1 MQPTTHTAPLQPG
14 EGQKPP
20 GRQGGGGF
28 AIALRECLRMRKN
41 PMYLCCMVLFPVFV
55 CLFFTSLMQ
64 EGQPQDMPV
73 GVVDLDNSATTRKLT
88 RMLDSFQSS
97 KVVARYPSFDDA
109 RLAMQHNEIYGFLY
123 FPKGTTADLL
133 ASRQPTVS
141 YYYSYASLTAGSLV
155 FKDLKTV
162 ATLGTAGVGKSVMSA
177 KGYTDSQIATFLQP
191 IAIDLHTVGNP
202 WVNYN
207 VYLSTMLVPTCLL
220 LLIFLVT
227 AYSLGSELKQNTAQ
241 ELYARAGG
249 NPFAAIFWKM
259 LPQTAVWLA
268 IMAAYMYY
276 TFGVLDFPHPG
287 GWHAIVALGTLAV
300 FAAQGF
306 GVFMFGLFPS
316 MRMAMSMCSLW
327 GVLSF
332 SMVGTA
338 FPTLA
343 MDPSLQAMAQLF
355 PMRHFF
361 IIYEIVVFG
370 GNPWNDVAVNVAA
383 LALFTGA
390 PVFVMPRI
398 GKALREYV
406 YME

>member
-1 MQPTTHTAPLQPG
+1 MKRILN
-14 EGQKPP
+14 
-20 GRQGGGGF
+20 
-28 AIALRECLRMRKN
+28 IALRECRRMLHN
-41 PMYLCCMVLFPVFV
+41 PMYLLCMVVFPAVV
-55 CLFFTSLMQ
+55 CLFFTSLMA

-73 GVVDLDNSATTRKLT
+73 GVVDLDNSATTRKLA

-97 KVVARYPSFDDA
+97 KVVARYASVDEA
-109 RLAMQHNEIYGFLY
+109 RLAMQHGDIYGFLY
-123 FPKGTTADLL
+123 FPKGTTSQLM

-177 KGYTDSQIATFLQP
+177 KGYTDRQIAAFLQP
-191 IAIDLHTVGNP
+191 IAIDLHPVGNP

-207 VYLSTMLVPTCLL
+207 IYLSTMLVPTCLL
-220 LLIFLVT
+220 LFIFLVT
-227 AYSLGSELKQNTAQ
+227 AYTMGQELKLGTARQ
-241 ELYARAGG
+241 LMDQAGG
-249 NPFAAIFWKM
+249 NPFLAVMGKM
-259 LPQTAVWLA
+259 LPHTIVWLA
-268 IMAAYMYY
+268 VMAAYMYY
-276 TFGVLDFPHPG
+276 TFGLLHFPHPG
-287 GWHAIVALGTLAV
+287 GWPSIMALALLSV
-300 FAAQGF
+300 LAAQGF

-316 MRMAMSMCSLW
+316 LRMSMSMCSLW

-343 MDPSLQAMAQLF
+343 MDAPLQAMAQLF

-361 IIYEIVVFG
+361 VIYEIVVFG
-370 GNPWNDVAVNVAA
+370 GNQWADVAVNTAA
-383 LALFTGA
+383 LALFACT

-398 GKALREYV
+398 GKALGEYV
-406 YME
+406 YMD

>member
-1 MQPTTHTAPLQPG
+1 MKNILN
-14 EGQKPP
+14 
-20 GRQGGGGF
+20 
-28 AIALRECLRMRKN
+28 IATRELKRLWSN
-41 PMYLCCMVLFPVFV
+41 PMYLVCMVLFPVFV
-55 CLFFTSLMQ
+55 CVFFTSLMG
-64 EGQPQDMPV
+64 EGQPQNMPV
-73 GVVDLDNSATTRKLT
+73 GVVDLDNSSTTRKLT

-97 KVVARYPSFDDA
+97 KVVAHYANFEEA

-177 KGYTDSQIATFLQP
+177 KGYTNQQITTFLQP
-191 IAIDLHTVGNP
+191 IAIDLHLIGNP

-227 AYSLGSELKQNTAQ
+227 AYSLGSELKDNTAH
-241 ELYARAGG
+241 ELYKTARC
-249 NPFAAIFWKM
+249 NSFIAITGKM
-259 LPQTAVWLA
+259 LPQTLIWLT
-268 IMAAYMYY
+268 IMLAYLYY
-276 TFGVLDFPHPG
+276 TFAILDFPHPG
-287 GWHAIVALGTLAV
+287 GWGAIIALGIIAV
-300 FAAQGF
+300 LAAQGF

-343 MDPSLQAMAQLF
+343 MDPALQSLAQLF

-370 GNPWNDVAVNVAA
+370 GNAWANVAMNVAA
-383 LALFTGA
+383 LALFA
-390 PVFVMPRI
+390 LSPMFVMPRI

>member
-1 MQPTTHTAPLQPG
+1 MSVF
-14 EGQKPP
+14 K
-20 GRQGGGGF
+20 RIIDIF
-28 AIALRECLRMRKN
+28 LRECHRLKANRV
-41 PMYLCCMVLFPVFV
+41 YLFSMIVFPVFV
-55 CLFFTSLMQ
+55 TLFFTSLMQ

-73 GVVDLDNSATTRKLT
+73 GVVDLDNSTTTRKLT

-97 KVVARYPSFDDA
+97 KVVGHYPNFESA
-109 RLAMQHNEIYGFLY
+109 RLAMQHGEIYGFLY

-177 KGYTDSQIATFLQP
+177 KGYTDRQIATFLQP

-207 VYLSTMLVPTCLL
+207 IYLSTMLVPTCLL
-220 LLIFLVT
+220 LFIFLVT
-227 AYSLGSELKQNTAQ
+227 AYSMGSELKMSTARD
-241 ELYARAGG
+241 LYARAGG
-249 NPFAAIFWKM
+249 NPFVAVTGKM
-259 LPQTAVWLA
+259 LPQTVVWLA
-268 IMAAYMYY
+268 IMLGYMYY
-276 TFGVLDFPHPG
+276 TFAVLDFPHPG
-287 GWHAIVALGTLAV
+287 GWDSIVGLAV
-300 FAAQGF
+300 LSVLAAQGF

-343 MDPSLQAMAQLF
+343 MDPALQSMAQLF

-361 IIYEIVVFG
+361 IIYEIVVLG
-370 GNPWNDVAVNVAA
+370 ANPLSDVAVNVAA
-383 LALFTGA
+383 LTLFASA
-390 PVFVMPRI
+390 PVFVMMRI
-398 GKALREYV
+398 GKALKEYV

>member
-1 MQPTTHTAPLQPG
+1 MSVIKRIKG
-14 EGQKPP
+14 I
-20 GRQGGGGF
+20 F
-28 AIALRECLRMRKN
+28 LRECRRLKANRV
-41 PMYLCCMVLFPVFV
+41 YLFSMIVFPVFV
-55 CLFFTSLMQ
+55 TLFFTSLMG

-97 KVVARYPSFDDA
+97 KVVAHYPNFESA
-109 RLAMQHNEIYGFLY
+109 RLAMQHNDIYGFLY

-141 YYYSYASLTAGSLV
+141 YYYSYASLTAGSLI

-177 KGYTDSQIATFLQP
+177 KGYTDKQITTFLQP
-191 IAIDLHTVGNP
+191 IAIDLHPVGNP
-202 WVNYN
+202 WLNYN

-220 LLIFLVT
+220 LFIFLVT
-227 AYSLGSELKQNTAQ
+227 AYSMGSELKMDTAK
-241 ELYARAGG
+241 ELYACAGG
-249 NPFAAIFWKM
+249 NPFIAVTGKM
-259 LPQTAVWLA
+259 LPQTIIWLV
-268 IMAAYMYY
+268 IMLGYMYY
-276 TFGVLDFPHPG
+276 TFAVLDFPHPG
-287 GWHAIVALGTLAV
+287 GWGSIIGLAV
-300 FAAQGF
+300 LSVLAAQGF

-343 MDPSLQAMAQLF
+343 MDPALQSMAQLF

-370 GNPWNDVAVNVAA
+370 GNPWTDVAVNVAA
-383 LALFTGA
+383 LTLFACA
-390 PVFVMPRI
+390 PVFVMLRI
-398 GKALREYV
+398 GKALKEYI

>member
-1 MQPTTHTAPLQPG
+1 MSVF
-14 EGQKPP
+14 K
-20 GRQGGGGF
+20 RIIDIF
-28 AIALRECLRMRKN
+28 LRECHRLKANRV
-41 PMYLCCMVLFPVFV
+41 YLFSMIVFPVFV
-55 CLFFTSLMQ
+55 TLFFTSLMQ

-73 GVVDLDNSATTRKLT
+73 GVVDLDNSTTTRKLT

-97 KVVARYPSFDDA
+97 KVVGHYPNFESA
-109 RLAMQHNEIYGFLY
+109 RLAMQHGEIYGFLY

-177 KGYTDSQIATFLQP
+177 KGYTDRQIATFLQP

-207 VYLSTMLVPTCLL
+207 IYLSTMLVPTCLL
-220 LLIFLVT
+220 LFIFLVT
-227 AYSLGSELKQNTAQ
+227 AYSMGSELKMSTAR

-249 NPFAAIFWKM
+249 NPFVAVTGKM
-259 LPQTAVWLA
+259 LPQTVVWLA
-268 IMAAYMYY
+268 IMLGYMYY
-276 TFGVLDFPHPG
+276 TFAVLDFPHPG
-287 GWHAIVALGTLAV
+287 GWCSIVGLAV
-300 FAAQGF
+300 LSVLAAQGF

-316 MRMAMSMCSLW
+316 MRMSMSMCSLW

-343 MDPSLQAMAQLF
+343 MDPALQSMAQLF

-370 GNPWNDVAVNVAA
+370 ANPLSDVAVNVAA
-383 LALFTGA
+383 LTLFACA
-390 PVFVMPRI
+390 PVFVMMRI
-398 GKALREYV
+398 GKALKEYV

>member
-1 MQPTTHTAPLQPG
+1 MSVF
-14 EGQKPP
+14 K
-20 GRQGGGGF
+20 RIIDIF
-28 AIALRECLRMRKN
+28 LRECHRLKANRV
-41 PMYLCCMVLFPVFV
+41 YLFSMIVFPVFV
-55 CLFFTSLMQ
+55 TLFFTSLMQ

-73 GVVDLDNSATTRKLT
+73 GVVDLDNSTTTRKLT

-97 KVVARYPSFDDA
+97 KVVGHYPNFESA
-109 RLAMQHNEIYGFLY
+109 RLAMQHGEIYGFLY

-177 KGYTDSQIATFLQP
+177 KGYTDRQIATFLQP

-207 VYLSTMLVPTCLL
+207 IYLSTMLVPTCLL
-220 LLIFLVT
+220 LFIFLVT
-227 AYSLGSELKQNTAQ
+227 AYSMGSELKMSTAR

-249 NPFAAIFWKM
+249 NPFVAVTGKM
-259 LPQTAVWLA
+259 LPQTVVWLA
-268 IMAAYMYY
+268 IMLGYMYY
-276 TFGVLDFPHPG
+276 TFAVLDFPHPG
-287 GWHAIVALGTLAV
+287 GWCSIVGLAV
-300 FAAQGF
+300 LSVLAAQGF

-316 MRMAMSMCSLW
+316 MRMSMSMCSLW

-343 MDPSLQAMAQLF
+343 MDPALQSMAQLF

-370 GNPWNDVAVNVAA
+370 ANPLSDVAVNVAA
-383 LALFTGA
+383 FTLFACA
-390 PVFVMPRI
+390 PVFVMMRI
-398 GKALREYV
+398 GKALKEYV

>member
-1 MQPTTHTAPLQPG
+1 MNIIKRI
-14 EGQKPP
+14 QKI
-20 GRQGGGGF
+20 
-28 AIALRECLRMRKN
+28 AIRECHRLKANRI
-41 PMYLCCMVLFPVFV
+41 YLFSMVVFPIFV
-55 CLFFTSLMQ
+55 TLFFTSLMA

-73 GVVDLDNSATTRKLT
+73 GVVDLDNSTTTRKLT

-97 KVVARYPSFDDA
+97 KVVAHYPNFESA

-123 FPKGTTADLL
+123 FPKGTTANLL

-141 YYYSYASLTAGSLV
+141 FYYSYASLTAGSLV
-155 FKDLKTV
+155 FKDLKTA
-162 ATLGTAGVGKSVMSA
+162 ATLASAGVGKSVMSA
-177 KGYTDSQIATFLQP
+177 KGYTDKQIMTFLQP

-207 VYLSTMLVPTCLL
+207 IYLSTMLVPTCLL
-220 LLIFLVT
+220 LFIFLVT
-227 AYSLGSELKQNTAQ
+227 AYSMGSELKQDTAR
-241 ELYARAGG
+241 ELYAKAGG
-249 NPFAAIFWKM
+249 NPFVAITGKM
-259 LPQTAVWLA
+259 LPQTILWLVV
-268 IMAAYMYY
+268 MFAYLYY
-276 TFGVLDFPHPG
+276 TFGILQFPHPG
-287 GWHAIVALGTLAV
+287 GWWSIICLGTLSV
-300 FAAQGF
+300 IAAQGF

-338 FPTLA
+338 YPTLA
-343 MDPSLQAMAQLF
+343 MDPALQTLAALF

-370 GNPWNDVAVNVAA
+370 GNHWADVAINVAA
-383 LALFTGA
+383 LTFFACA
-390 PVFVMPRI
+390 PVFVMLRI
-398 GKALREYV
+398 SKALKEYV

>member
-1 MQPTTHTAPLQPG
+1 MK
-14 EGQKPP
+14 EN
-20 GRQGGGGF
+20 R
-28 AIALRECLRMRKN
+28 I
-41 PMYLCCMVLFPVFV
+41 YLFSMVIFPIFV
-55 CLFFTSLMQ
+55 TFFFTSLMA

-97 KVVARYPSFDDA
+97 KVVAHYPNFESA

-123 FPKGTTADLL
+123 FPKGTTANLL

-141 YYYSYASLTAGSLV
+141 FYYSYASLTAGSLV
-155 FKDLKTV
+155 FKDLKTA
-162 ATLGTAGVGKSVMSA
+162 ATLASAGVGKSVMTA
-177 KGYTDSQIATFLQP
+177 KGYTDKQIATFLQP

-207 VYLSTMLVPTCLL
+207 IYLSTMLVPTCLL
-220 LLIFLVT
+220 LFIFLVT
-227 AYSLGSELKQNTAQ
+227 AYSMGSELKQNTAR
-241 ELYARAGG
+241 ELYAKAGG
-249 NPFAAIFWKM
+249 NPFIAITGKM
-259 LPQTAVWLA
+259 LPHTAIWLV
-268 IMAAYMYY
+268 IMLAYLYY
-276 TFGVLDFPHPG
+276 TFGILQFPHPG
-287 GWHAIVALGTLAV
+287 GWLSIISLGTLSV
-300 FAAQGF
+300 IAAQGF

-338 FPTLA
+338 YPTLA
-343 MDPSLQAMAQLF
+343 MDPALQALAALF
-355 PMRHFF
+355 PRRHFF

-370 GNPWNDVAVNVAA
+370 GNHWGDVAINVAA
-383 LALFTGA
+383 LTFFACA
-390 PVFVMPRI
+390 PVFVMMRI
-398 GKALREYV
+398 SKALKEYV

>member
-1 MQPTTHTAPLQPG
+1 M
-14 EGQKPP
+14 KNIIN
-20 GRQGGGGF
+20 
-28 AIALRECLRMRKN
+28 IALRECKRLKAN
-41 PMYLCCMVLFPVFV
+41 PMYLVCMVLFPVFV
-55 CLFFTSLMQ
+55 CVFFTSLMG

-73 GVVDLDNSATTRKLT
+73 GVVDLDNSTTTRKLT

-97 KVVARYPSFDDA
+97 KVVAHYANFDEA
-109 RLAMQHNEIYGFLY
+109 RLAMQHGEIYGFLY

-133 ASRQPTVS
+133 ASRQPVVS

-191 IAIDLHTVGNP
+191 IAIDLHLIGNP

-220 LLIFLVT
+220 LLIFLIT
-227 AYSLGSELKQNTAQ
+227 AYSMGSELKQDTAR
-241 ELYARAGG
+241 ELHAMAHG
-249 NPFAAIFWKM
+249 NPFVAVMGKM
-259 LPQTAVWLA
+259 LPQTIIWLVVM
-268 IMAAYMYY
+268 MAYLYY
-276 TFGVLDFPHPG
+276 TFGILDFPHPG
-287 GWHAIVALGTLAV
+287 GWMSIILLGVLAV
-300 FAAQGF
+300 LAAQGF

-343 MDPSLQAMAQLF
+343 MDPALQSLALLF

-370 GNPWNDVAVNVAA
+370 GNAWTNVAINVVA
-383 LALFTGA
+383 LALFAIA
-390 PVFVMPRI
+390 PVFVMHRI
-398 GKALREYV
+398 GKAMKEYV
-406 YME
+406 YMD

>member
-1 MQPTTHTAPLQPG
+1 MS
-14 EGQKPP
+14 
-20 GRQGGGGF
+20 
-28 AIALRECLRMRKN
+28 AIKRIIHIFLRECRRLKGNRV
-41 PMYLCCMVLFPVFV
+41 YLFSMIVFPVFV
-55 CLFFTSLMQ
+55 TVFFTSLMD

-97 KVVARYPSFDDA
+97 KVVARYPNVESA

-141 YYYSYASLTAGSLV
+141 FFYSYASLTAGSLV

-177 KGYTDSQIATFLQP
+177 KGYTDKQIATFLQP

-207 VYLSTMLVPTCLL
+207 MYLSTMLVPTCLL
-220 LLIFLVT
+220 LFIFLVT
-227 AYSLGSELKQNTAQ
+227 AYSMGAELKMGTAN
-241 ELYARAGG
+241 ELYARSGG
-249 NPFAAIFWKM
+249 NPFVAVTGKM

-268 IMAAYMYY
+268 VMAGYMYY
-276 TFGVLDFPHPG
+276 TFGVLGFPHPG
-287 GWHAIVALGTLAV
+287 GWCSIALLGIVSVL
-300 FAAQGF
+300 AAQGF

-316 MRMAMSMCSLW
+316 MRMSMSMCSLW

-343 MDPSLQAMAQLF
+343 MDPALQSLAQLF

-370 GNPWNDVAVNVAA
+370 GNPWTDVALNVAA
-383 LALFTGA
+383 LVLFSCA
-390 PVFVMPRI
+390 PVFVMLRI
-398 GKALREYV
+398 RKALREYV

>member
-1 MQPTTHTAPLQPG
+1 M
-14 EGQKPP
+14 
-20 GRQGGGGF
+20 F
-28 AIALRECLRMRKN
+28 AKIIQRIASISLRECRRLKENRI
-41 PMYLCCMVLFPVFV
+41 YLFSMIVFPIFV
-55 CLFFTSLMQ
+55 TVFFTSLMS

-73 GVVDLDNSATTRKLT
+73 GVVDLDNSATTRKMT

-97 KVVARYPSFDDA
+97 KVVAHYPTFDAA

-123 FPKGTTADLL
+123 FPKGTTAQLM

-162 ATLGTAGVGKSVMSA
+162 ATLGTAGVGKSVMTA
-177 KGYTDSQIATFLQP
+177 KGHTDGQITAFLQP
-191 IAIDLHTVGNP
+191 IAIDLHPVGNP
-202 WVNYN
+202 WLNYN

-220 LLIFLVT
+220 LFIFLVT
-227 AYSLGSELKQNTAQ
+227 AYSMGSELKMNTAK
-241 ELYARAGG
+241 ELYTRGGG
-249 NPFAAIFWKM
+249 NPFIAVTGKM
-259 LPQTAVWLA
+259 LPHTAIWLI
-268 IMAAYMYY
+268 IMFSYLYY
-276 TFGVLDFPHPG
+276 TFGILDFPHPG
-287 GWHAIVALGTLAV
+287 GWSSLLALGVLSV
-300 FAAQGF
+300 LAAQGF

-316 MRMAMSMCSLW
+316 MRMSMSMCSLW

-343 MDPSLQAMAQLF
+343 MDPALQSMAQLF

-370 GNPWNDVAVNVAA
+370 GNVWTDVALNVAA
-383 LALFTGA
+383 LTLFACA
-390 PVFVMPRI
+390 PAFVMLRI
-398 GKALREYV
+398 NKAFREYV

>member
-1 MQPTTHTAPLQPG
+1 MSVIKRTI
-14 EGQKPP
+14 EI
-20 GRQGGGGF
+20 F
-28 AIALRECLRMRKN
+28 LRECRRLKANRV
-41 PMYLCCMVLFPVFV
+41 YLFSMVVFPVFV
-55 CLFFTSLMQ
+55 TLFFTSLMG

-97 KVVARYPSFDDA
+97 KVVAHYPNFESA

-123 FPKGTTADLL
+123 FPKETTADLL

-141 YYYSYASLTAGSLV
+141 YYYSYASLTAGSLI

-177 KGYTDSQIATFLQP
+177 KGYTDKQIATFLQP
-191 IAIDLHTVGNP
+191 IAIDLHPVGNP
-202 WVNYN
+202 WLNYN

-220 LLIFLVT
+220 LFIFLVT
-227 AYSLGSELKQNTAQ
+227 AYSMGSELKQNTAK

-249 NPFAAIFWKM
+249 NPFVAVTGKM
-259 LPQTAVWLA
+259 LPQTLIWLV
-268 IMAAYMYY
+268 IMLGYMYY
-276 TFGVLDFPHPG
+276 TFAVLDFPHPG
-287 GWHAIVALGTLAV
+287 GWGSIVALAV
-300 FAAQGF
+300 LSVLAAQGF

-343 MDPSLQAMAQLF
+343 MDPALQSMAQLF

-361 IIYEIVVFG
+361 IIYEIMVFG
-370 GNPWNDVAVNVAA
+370 NNPWTDVAINVAA
-383 LALFTGA
+383 LALFACA
-390 PVFVMPRI
+390 PVFVMLRI
-398 GKALREYV
+398 GKALKEYV

>member
-1 MQPTTHTAPLQPG
+1 M
-14 EGQKPP
+14 
-20 GRQGGGGF
+20 F
-28 AIALRECLRMRKN
+28 ANIIKRILSIALRECRRMKENRI
-41 PMYLCCMVLFPVFV
+41 YLFSMVVFPIFV
-55 CLFFTSLMQ
+55 TFFFTSLMS

-97 KVVARYPSFDDA
+97 KVVAHYPNFESA

-133 ASRQPTVS
+133 ASRQPKVS

-162 ATLGTAGVGKSVMSA
+162 ATLGTAGVGKSVMTA
-177 KGYTDSQIATFLQP
+177 KGYTDKQITTFLQP
-191 IAIDLHTVGNP
+191 IAIDLHPVGNP
-202 WVNYN
+202 WLNYN
-207 VYLSTMLVPTCLL
+207 IYLSTMLVPTCLL
-220 LLIFLVT
+220 LFIFLVT
-227 AYSLGSELKQNTAQ
+227 AYSMGFELKQDTAR

-249 NPFAAIFWKM
+249 NPFLAITGKM
-259 LPQTAVWLA
+259 LPHTVVWFI
-268 IMAAYMYY
+268 IMMGYLYY
-276 TFGVLDFPHPG
+276 TFAILDFPHPG
-287 GWHAIVALGTLAV
+287 GWGSIIGLGVLAV
-300 FAAQGF
+300 LAAQGF

-343 MDPSLQAMAQLF
+343 MDPALQSMAQLF

-370 GNPWNDVAVNVAA
+370 GNAWTDVAVNVAA
-383 LALFTGA
+383 LSLFACA
-390 PVFVMPRI
+390 PVFVMLRL

>member
-1 MQPTTHTAPLQPG
+1 MSIIKRTF
-14 EGQKPP
+14 E
-20 GRQGGGGF
+20 
-28 AIALRECLRMRKN
+28 ISLRECRRLKANRI
-41 PMYLCCMVLFPVFV
+41 YLFSMIIFPVFV
-55 CLFFTSLMQ
+55 TLFFTSLMG

-73 GVVDLDNSATTRKLT
+73 GVVDLDKSATTRKLM

-97 KVVARYPSFDDA
+97 KVVAHYPNFESA

-141 YYYSYASLTAGSLV
+141 YYYSYASLTAGSLI
-155 FKDLKTV
+155 FKDLKTIS
-162 ATLGTAGVGKSVMSA
+162 TLGTAGVGKSVMSA
-177 KGYTDSQIATFLQP
+177 KGYTDKQITTFLQP
-191 IAIDLHTVGNP
+191 IVIDLHPVGNP
-202 WVNYN
+202 WLNYN

-220 LLIFLVT
+220 LFIFLVT
-227 AYSLGSELKQNTAQ
+227 AYSIGSELKQNTSK

-249 NPFAAIFWKM
+249 NPFIAITGKM
-259 LPQTAVWLA
+259 LPQTVIWLV
-268 IMAAYMYY
+268 IMLGYMYY
-276 TFGVLDFPHPG
+276 TFAVLDFPHPG
-287 GWHAIVALGTLAV
+287 GWCSIIALGVLSV
-300 FAAQGF
+300 LAAQGF

-343 MDPSLQAMAQLF
+343 MDPALQSMAQLF

-370 GNPWNDVAVNVAA
+370 GNAWTGVALNVAA
-383 LALFTGA
+383 LLLFACA
-390 PVFVMPRI
+390 PVFVMLRI
-398 GKALREYV
+398 GKALKDYV
-406 YME
+406 YMK

>member
-1 MQPTTHTAPLQPG
+1 MSVF
-14 EGQKPP
+14 K
-20 GRQGGGGF
+20 RIIDIF
-28 AIALRECLRMRKN
+28 LRECHRLKANRV
-41 PMYLCCMVLFPVFV
+41 YLVSMIVVPVFV
-55 CLFFTSLMQ
+55 TLFFTSLMQ

-73 GVVDLDNSATTRKLT
+73 GVVDLDNSTTTRKLT

-97 KVVARYPSFDDA
+97 KVVGHYPNFESA
-109 RLAMQHNEIYGFLY
+109 RLAMQHGEIYGFLY

-177 KGYTDSQIATFLQP
+177 KGYTDRQIATFLQP

-207 VYLSTMLVPTCLL
+207 IYLSTMLVPTCLL
-220 LLIFLVT
+220 LFIFLVT
-227 AYSLGSELKQNTAQ
+227 AYSMGSELKMSTAR

-249 NPFAAIFWKM
+249 NPFVAVTGKM
-259 LPQTAVWLA
+259 LPQTVVWLA
-268 IMAAYMYY
+268 IMLGYMYY
-276 TFGVLDFPHPG
+276 TFAVLDFPHPG
-287 GWHAIVALGTLAV
+287 GWCSIVGLAV
-300 FAAQGF
+300 LSVLAAQGF

-316 MRMAMSMCSLW
+316 MRMSMSMCSLW

-343 MDPSLQAMAQLF
+343 MDPALQSMAQLF

-370 GNPWNDVAVNVAA
+370 ANPWTDVAVNVAA
-383 LALFTGA
+383 FTLFACA
-390 PVFVMPRI
+390 PVFVMMRI
-398 GKALREYV
+398 GKALKEYV

>member
-1 MQPTTHTAPLQPG
+1 MNIIKRT
-14 EGQKPP
+14 
-20 GRQGGGGF
+20 F
-28 AIALRECLRMRKN
+28 SIAFRECLRMKKN
-41 PMYLCCMVLFPVFV
+41 TMYVCCMVVFPIFV
-55 CLFFTSLMQ
+55 CLFFTSLMG

-97 KVVARYPSFDDA
+97 KVVAHYNSFDDA

-191 IAIDLHTVGNP
+191 IAIDLHPVGNP
-202 WVNYN
+202 WLNYN

-227 AYSLGSELKQNTAQ
+227 AYSMGSELKMGTAR

-249 NPFAAIFWKM
+249 NPFIAVTGKM
-259 LPQTAVWLA
+259 LPQTAIWLA
-268 IMAAYMYY
+268 IMLGYMYY
-276 TFGVLDFPHPG
+276 TFAILDFPHPG
-287 GWHAIVALGTLAV
+287 GWLSIIGLGVLSV
-300 FAAQGF
+300 LAAQGF

-343 MDPSLQAMAQLF
+343 MDPALQSMAQLF

-370 GNPWNDVAVNVAA
+370 GNPWNDVAINVAA
-383 LALFTGA
+383 LTLFACA
-390 PVFVMPRI
+390 PVFVILRI
-398 GKALREYV
+398 GKAIKEYV